1 MSGVLSM
8 NEVIS
13 ASASVDSNL
22 SAGNMLRLA
31 REAQGLHIAALAV
44 SLKVPVKKL
53 EALEADR
60 FVDLPDAVFVRA
72 LASSVC
78 RALKIDAAPILE
90 KLPQTAKPR
99 LNHTEQSINAPF
111 RASVGGGGSS
121 MLSAWPKSMV
131 AAVALLLLGAAFLL
145 FFPDTLSKWMPGSGV
160 AASSVEPLNSA
171 PGAGNSPVNMGT
183 GSSVGEQNAAVV
195 PTVAPSAVPTAV
207 LAAGMQSAGSLQNL
221 NPTLSTPTV
230 ASPTLVVSSAS
241 SLPGDPGSMSQGLVA
256 FKASGETWV
265 EVVDA
270 KGQTVLR
277 RTLLAGESVATN
289 GVVPLRVTVGRADQT
304 QVSVRGKAF
313 DLADKVRDNVAKF
326 EVR

>member
-8 NEVIS
+8 NEVIV
-13 ASASVDSNL
+13 ASADVDITL

-60 FVDLPDAVFVRA
+60 FIDLPDAVFVRA

-78 RALKIDAAPILE
+78 RALKIDAAPILD

-99 LNHTEQSINAPF
+99 LSHTEQSINAPF
-111 RASVGGGGSS
+111 RASAGGGSS
-121 MLSAWPKSMV
+121 MFSAWPKSVV
-131 AAVALLLLGAAFLL
+131 AVVALLLLGAALLL
-145 FFPDTLSKWMPGSGV
+145 FFPDAVSKWMPTSGI
-160 AASSVEPLNSA
+160 ASSAVEPSA
-171 PGAGNSPVNMGT
+171 SAAGAGNNPVNMGT
-183 GSSVGEQNAAVV
+183 GSSVGEQ
-195 PTVAPSAVPTAV
+195 TAPIVPTAV
-207 LAAGMQSAGSLQNL
+207 L
-221 NPTLSTPTV
+221 TTPSV
-230 ASPTLVVSSAS
+230 ASPTLVVSGTSDLLNDANA
-241 SLPGDPGSMSQGLVA
+241 MSQGLVA

-277 RTLLAGESVATN
+277 RTLQAGESVATN
-289 GVVPLRVTVGRADQT
+289 GAVPLRVTVGRADQT
-304 QVSVRGKAF
+304 LVSVRGKAF
-313 DLADKVRDNVAKF
+313 ELADKVRDNVAKF

>member
-8 NEVIS
+8 SEVIA
-13 ASASVDSNL
+13 ASANVDINL

-78 RALKIDAAPILE
+78 RALKIDAVPILE

-99 LNHTEQSINAPF
+99 LSHTEQSINAPF

-121 MLSAWPKSMV
+121 MFSAWPKSV
-131 AAVALLLLGAAFLL
+131 VTAVALLLVSAAFLL
-145 FFPDTLSKWMPGSGV
+145 FFPDVVSKWMPGSGV
-160 AASSVEPLNSA
+160 VSSALEPLTSA
-171 PGAGNSPVNMGT
+171 TGAGNNPVNMGA
-183 GSSVGEQNAAVV
+183 GSSVGEQTSAVV
-195 PTVAPSAVPTAV
+195 PTAVVT
-207 LAAGMQSAGSLQNL
+207 AGMQSAGSIQSLT
-221 NPTLSTPTV
+221 PALSTPTV

-241 SLPGDPGSMSQGLVA
+241 SLPGDSGALSQGLVA

-277 RTLLAGESVATN
+277 RTLLAGESVASN
-289 GVVPLRVTVGRADQT
+289 GAVPLRVTIGRADQT
-304 QVSVRGKAF
+304 QVSVRGKTF
-313 DLADKVRDNVAKF
+313 ELADKVRDNVAKF

>member
-8 NEVIS
+8 SEVIA
-13 ASASVDSNL
+13 ASANVDINL

-78 RALKIDAAPILE
+78 RALKIDAVPILE

-99 LNHTEQSINAPF
+99 LSHTEQSINAPF
-111 RASVGGGGSS
+111 RATVGGGGSS
-121 MLSAWPKSMV
+121 MFSAWPKSV
-131 AAVALLLLGAAFLL
+131 VTAVALLLLSAAFLF
-145 FFPDTLSKWMPGSGV
+145 FFPDAVSKWMPGSGV
-160 AASSVEPLNSA
+160 VSSALEPLTSA
-171 PGAGNSPVNMGT
+171 TGAGNNPVNMGA
-183 GSSVGEQNAAVV
+183 GSSVGEQTSAVV
-195 PTVAPSAVPTAV
+195 PTAVVT
-207 LAAGMQSAGSLQNL
+207 AGMQSAGSIQSLT
-221 NPTLSTPTV
+221 PALSTPTV

-241 SLPGDPGSMSQGLVA
+241 SLPGDSGALSQGLVA

-277 RTLLAGESVATN
+277 RTLLAGESVASN
-289 GVVPLRVTVGRADQT
+289 GAVPLRVTIGRADQT
-304 QVSVRGKAF
+304 QVSVRGKTF
-313 DLADKVRDNVAKF
+313 ELADKVRDNVAKF

>member
-8 NEVIS
+8 SEVIA
-13 ASASVDSNL
+13 ASANVDINL

-78 RALKIDAAPILE
+78 RALKIDAVPILE

-99 LNHTEQSINAPF
+99 LSHTEQSINAPF
-111 RASVGGGGSS
+111 RATVGGGGSS
-121 MLSAWPKSMV
+121 MFSAWPKSV
-131 AAVALLLLGAAFLL
+131 VTAVALLLLSAAFLF
-145 FFPDTLSKWMPGSGV
+145 FFPDAVSKWMPGSGV
-160 AASSVEPLNSA
+160 VSSALEPLTSA
-171 PGAGNSPVNMGT
+171 TGAGNNPVNMGT
-183 GSSVGEQNAAVV
+183 GSSVGEQTSAVV
-195 PTVAPSAVPTAV
+195 PTAVPAAV
-207 LAAGMQSAGSLQNL
+207 VTAGMQSAGSIQSLT
-221 NPTLSTPTV
+221 PALSTPTV

-241 SLPGDPGSMSQGLVA
+241 SLPGDSGALSQGLVA

-277 RTLLAGESVATN
+277 RTLLAGESVASN
-289 GVVPLRVTVGRADQT
+289 GAVPLRVTIGRADQT
-304 QVSVRGKAF
+304 QVSVRGKTF
-313 DLADKVRDNVAKF
+313 ELADKVRDNVAKF